1 MSYKIEKNHSLDEY
15 NKKYANK
22 NLKVVSKEDADKD
35 ESLLE
40 KKTWWLIEDNYYEV
54 EKKKC
59 AFLLWW
65 FNLAKAA
72 KIALIAGCA
81 AVVVAAVAV
90 PVAIS
95 AANANNAPSISLE
108 YHDVNDSWF
117 DYTFDKSLK
126 AIKTNEKQW
135 NISVT
140 MGNDACIDWYVV
152 IGDVDYNVIAKSNE
166 HAGKSVV
173 GTYKENVVLQ
183 DGVNLSNYVEVKL
196 HVYLFCASV

>member
-15 NKKYANK
+15 NKKYGNK
-22 NLKVVSKEDADKD
+22 NLNEVSKEDADKD

-95 AANANNAPSISLE
+95 AANKNNAPSISLE

-135 NISVT
+135 NISVSI
-140 MGNDACIDWYVV
+140 GNDACIDWYVV

-183 DGVNLSNYVEVKL
+183 DGVNLSNYVEAKL